1 MSDRFEFSKTLCVTR
16 HSQVDEVVDRKTGV
30 LYVRKTLLDPKDPI
44 LRRQFML
51 EIEILASAFS
61 PYAPHLVDVN
71 ESFGSLC
78 LVEQHI
84 PGIPLDQWLAS
95 HPSKKRRLRLVFA
108 LLDQIESLHA
118 LGFLYIDYKPANILV
133 QDDQPHL
140 IDFNACVPLHA
151 STIYLSSVPI
161 HPKQDAFEI
170 ADDLRLLHP
179 LLRRLVSIGKHPKS
193 SIPSLRRALRR
204 SRLKVAAY
212 ILSVFLA
219 AFAGL
224 ASGAPLELTVLEA
237 YKNKQE
243 TLYSLVEKEKLDD
256 AFWSDEKN
264 VLFLVRE
271 TIRADDPG
279 LSRAVFET
287 IPPATKTRYEDEI
300 LLLEWSGMLYENLTT
315 EKMERLVDKTSH
327 PRHAAL
333 LLDIC
338 IQNEIYLSISRQ
350 QRMYALLAEH
360 DPQRIVE
367 YALFLKSRAILEIE
381 AIEPYVDFQDP
392 ALRPLLEI
400 WRTNT

>member
-1 MSDRFEFSKTLCVTR
+1 
-16 HSQVDEVVDRKTGV
+16 
-30 LYVRKTLLDPKDPI
+30 
-44 LRRQFML
+44 
-51 EIEILASAFS
+51 
-61 PYAPHLVDVN
+61 
-71 ESFGSLC
+71 
-78 LVEQHI
+78 
-84 PGIPLDQWLAS
+84 
-95 HPSKKRRLRLVFA
+95 
-108 LLDQIESLHA
+108 
-118 LGFLYIDYKPANILV
+118 
-133 QDDQPHL
+133 
-140 IDFNACVPLHA
+140 
-151 STIYLSSVPI
+151 
-161 HPKQDAFEI
+161 PKQDAFEI

-224 ASGAPLELTVLEA
+224 ASGAPLEPTVLEA